1 MSFTALHRG
10 LGRGPGPL
18 TDELLD
24 SAVAAGATESDDLDW
39 KSELP
44 PQKGLPQTDFPK
56 DVAAMANSGGGVIVF
71 GVHESQKAATGRT
84 DVGDFD
90 EGYER
95 SLRSAAITAI
105 TPPVFGLNVFRLG
118 STEGKRAVIVEVP
131 ASVDGPHLI
140 YRGDY
145 FGAPVR
151 NDADT
156 VWMKERQ
163 IEAMYRARFD
173 ERRHATEVLDTLYTE
188 AAAGR
193 DSEKRAWL
201 VAVAHPRLPRVGSRL
216 TRDETREILAKTES
230 LALFYAG
237 RGGIHPL
244 ESIDRHNPRPG
255 LRRWVAV
262 NSATGEGSA
271 WREAW
276 ASIHHDGSIT
286 IAAAVGGHR
295 MSSDGYFDGWQV
307 QSAAIECAVADLMA
321 LVRRTAESTS
331 GGEYDIRV
339 GIDFTGDQPLAISTI
354 NNFGYHYDGTSVPL
368 HRYTPVEFTVNAAE
382 SDLDFYWHV
391 HDLAQD
397 CVNQGGVSN
406 LQLIHPP
413 EHDAQET
420 A

>member
-1 MSFTALHRG
+1 MSFTALHRVIG
-10 LGRGPGPL
+10 LGPGPL

-24 SAVAAGATESDDLDW
+24 AAIAAGATESDDLDW

-71 GVHESQKAATGRT
+71 GVREAQKAAIGRI

-118 STEGKRAVIVEVP
+118 SAEGERAVVVEVP

-140 YRGDY
+140 YKGDY

-173 ERRHATEVLDTLYTE
+173 ERRHASEALDTLYAE
-188 AAAGR
+188 AATGR
-193 DSEKRAWL
+193 DSGTRAWL
-201 VAVAHPRLPRVGSRL
+201 IGVAHPRLARVGSRL
-216 TRDETREILAKTES
+216 TRDGAREVLTKAES
-230 LALFYAG
+230 LAIFWAG

-244 ESIDRHNPRPG
+244 ESVDLHNPRPG
-255 LRRWVAV
+255 LRRWVSV
-262 NSATGEGSA
+262 NSATDARSI
-271 WREAW
+271 WKEAW
-276 ASIHHDGSIT
+276 ASVHHDGSIT
-286 IAAAVGGHR
+286 IASAIGGHR

-321 LVRRTAESTS
+321 LVRRTAEATG

-339 GIDFTGDQPLAISTI
+339 GIDFTGDQPLTISTI
-354 NNFGYHYDGTSVPL
+354 DNFGYDYDGASVPL
-368 HRYTPVEFTVNAAE
+368 HRYTPVEFTVNATE
-382 SDLDFYWHV
+382 SDLDFYWHI

-413 EHDAQET
+413 QREV
-420 A
+420 

>member
-1 MSFTALHRG
+1 MSFTALHRV

-118 STEGKRAVIVEVP
+118 SAEGERAVIVEVP

-173 ERRHATEVLDTLYTE
+173 ERRHATEVLDTLYAE

-193 DSEKRAWL
+193 DSETRAWL

-216 TRDETREILAKTES
+216 TRDEAREILAKAES

-237 RGGIHPL
+237 RGGIDEDGAGPVRRSSRGGRLLGRRSGERRELDGDPDFGDGDCQDAH
-244 ESIDRHNPRPG
+244 RPRGPAEG
-255 LRRWVAV
+255 VPADSHGVCHLQPPPPEIGNALRRHPAQLPLP
-262 NSATGEGSA
+262 G
-271 WREAW
+271 
-276 ASIHHDGSIT
+276 
-286 IAAAVGGHR
+286 AAV
-295 MSSDGYFDGWQV
+295 SSDDDQR
-307 QSAAIECAVADLMA
+307 L
-321 LVRRTAESTS
+321 
-331 GGEYDIRV
+331 YDPDV
-339 GIDFTGDQPLAISTI
+339 SQPGA
-354 NNFGYHYDGTSVPL
+354 
-368 HRYTPVEFTVNAAE
+368 
-382 SDLDFYWHV
+382 
-391 HDLAQD
+391 
-397 CVNQGGVSN
+397 
-406 LQLIHPP
+406 
-413 EHDAQET
+413 
-420 A
+420 